1 MRGVSMVNPKE
12 NSYLFKPVQFMG
24 QPAVIPP
31 LSKGKIATAVQFIVP
46 GLRLKDSDKK
56 KIFRIAQLCER
67 ELYSV
72 DAKRI
77 ENNETKEQATLFT
90 FAFYINNN
98 IIGKEKNDIIYSLSR
113 LLVERFLC
121 IFSFISGIKLCAV
134 NIQPTIVNENGSYS
148 QILHMA
154 NRTEVPKITID
165 IPDEIDAMNISS
177 EVFSALFWL
186 RRGLAERDPIENFS
200 SLMVCLQIIARY
212 LSAKQPIAHYC
223 PSCGIELETLDPS
236 ITAMMREL
244 VVTKLNASPDL
255 FEKLWKARNAITSHG
270 NRPVTPEVFIELT
283 ELKFDAI
290 ELAFKSVKL
299 SLGLPLNFPISPNQ
313 MYFVTDA
320 FMYVD

>member
-1 MRGVSMVNPKE
+1 
-12 NSYLFKPVQFMG
+12 MG
-24 QPAVIPP
+24 QPTVIPP
-31 LSKGKIATAVQFIVP
+31 LSEGKIATAVQFIVL
-46 GLRLKDSDKK
+46 GLRLKDTEKK
-56 KIFRIAQLCER
+56 KIFRMAQLCEKG
-67 ELYSV
+67 LYGV
-72 DAKRI
+72 DTKHI
-77 ENNETKEQATLFT
+77 ENNKTKEKATLFT
-90 FAFYINNN
+90 FAFYVNNK
-98 IIGKEKNDIIYSLSR
+98 IVGKEKNDTIYSLSR

-121 IFSFISGIKLCAV
+121 IFLFIAGVKLRAV
-134 NIQPTIVNENGSYS
+134 NLQPTVVNENGSYS

-154 NRTEVPKITID
+154 NRTEVPKIMIN
-165 IPDEIDAMNISS
+165 IPDEIDSINISN

-212 LSAKQPIAHYC
+212 LSTKQPTKHYC
-223 PSCGIELETLDPS
+223 PSCGAELESLDRS

-244 VVTKLNASPDL
+244 VVTKLNASPGL

-290 ELAFKSVKL
+290 NLAFNSIKL
-299 SLGLPLNFPISPNQ
+299 SLGLPLDFPISPNQ
-313 MYFVTDA
+313 MYFVADA